1 MVKVVYSRY
10 YGIVV
15 KIKNYG
21 EYKMNIL
28 SIRNIS
34 KTYCGNIPFKAL
46 DKVSLNIEK

>member
-34 KTYCGNIPFKAL
+34 KHIAEIFHLKH
-46 DKVSLNIEK
+46 